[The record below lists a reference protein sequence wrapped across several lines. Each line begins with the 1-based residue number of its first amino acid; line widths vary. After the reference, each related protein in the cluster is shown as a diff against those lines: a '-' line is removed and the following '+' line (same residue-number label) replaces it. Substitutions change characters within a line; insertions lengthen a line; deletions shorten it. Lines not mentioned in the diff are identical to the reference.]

1 MTKFKWI
8 TVDAYS
14 ALLDLEGSMVPIVR
28 QLIPEPSVDPLAFFR
43 MWRTR
48 QWDYVLLSSNLGK
61 GYHSY
66 RYLTEATLTY
76 TLAKFKI
83 ELAPELRAQLAAAWA
98 QLKAWPEAKNVF
110 AEIKNRGYKI
120 AILSN
125 GDEDMLHPLKE
136 STGIPFDEIF
146 CAEQAK
152 AYKPNPLI
160 YRLPFERLQLH
171 IDDVLHVAGSPFDM
185 MGAKSAGLHCA
196 WSNRYN
202 EVPIDLK
209 YQPDYQWSNLS
220 GLLEIL

>member
-1 MTKFKWI
+1 
-8 TVDAYS
+8 
-14 ALLDLEGSMVPIVR
+14 
-28 QLIPEPSVDPLAFFR
+28 
-43 MWRTR
+43 
-48 QWDYVLLSSNLGK
+48 
-61 GYHSY
+61 
-66 RYLTEATLTY
+66 
-76 TLAKFKI
+76 
-83 ELAPELRAQLAAAWA
+83 
-98 QLKAWPEAKNVF
+98 
-110 AEIKNRGYKI
+110 
-120 AILSN
+120 
-125 GDEDMLHPLKE
+125 MLHPLKE